1 MLQGVLVLMTET
13 NKPKIVIEPI
23 SEGERD
29 LCENNDSHIIHRED
43 CTFVIKLCKECLDEF
58 KK

>member
-1 MLQGVLVLMTET
+1 MTET